1 LIQSHLR
8 ERYQKVLID
17 KINAYGSA
25 SSRWKKVTNGV
36 PLGLISGP
44 LLIPIYINDLPKTM
58 DDTKVMLFADDT
70 SIIAT
75 NSNQRRLKTALNK
88 ILSDIISWLEVNFL
102 LLKFNKTYYL
112 EYRTKTCIDATL
124 DINYF
129 NKSIGNSTYT
139 KFLYFMIEDTL
150 MWDNILTY

>member
-1 LIQSHLR
+1 
-8 ERYQKVLID
+8 
-17 KINAYGSA
+17 
-25 SSRWKKVTNGV
+25 
-36 PLGLISGP
+36 LISGP
-44 LLIPIYINDLPKTM
+44 LLIPIYINDLPKTT

-88 ILSDIISWLEVNFL
+88 TLSDIISWLEVNFL
-102 LLKFNKTYYL
+102 LLNFNKTYYL
-112 EYRTKTCIDATL
+112 KYKTKNCIDATL

-129 NKSIGNSTYT
+129 NKSIGNGTYT

-150 MWDNILTY
+150 TWDKHTDLLISRSNSACYVITALKAMFS